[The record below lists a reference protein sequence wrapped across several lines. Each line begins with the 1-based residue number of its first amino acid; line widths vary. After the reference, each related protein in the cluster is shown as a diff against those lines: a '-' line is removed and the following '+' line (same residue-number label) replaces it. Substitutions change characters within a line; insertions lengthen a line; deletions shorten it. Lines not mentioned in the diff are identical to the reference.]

1 MNKSSKADSHRKFLT
16 FPLNEME
23 FLGHQAFIAPYYHH
37 SLNDILKQGIV
48 NEDWAREIAKDLC
61 EGLSFMH
68 SCSIAHRDI
77 KPHNIMIDN
86 KGRAKII
93 DFGLSGDP

>member
-1 MNKSSKADSHRKFLT
+1 MK
-16 FPLNEME
+16 
-23 FLGHQAFIAPYYHH
+23 
-37 SLNDILKQGIV
+37 
-48 NEDWAREIAKDLC
+48 EDWAREIAKDLC

-86 KGRAKII
+86 MGRAKII
-93 DFGLSGDP
+93 GFGLSGDP

>member
-1 MNKSSKADSHRKFLT
+1 
-16 FPLNEME
+16 ME

-37 SLNDILKQGIV
+37 SLNDILKQGIMK
-48 NEDWAREIAKDLC
+48 EDWAREIAKDLC

-93 DFGLSGDP
+93 DFGLSGDPQPQTGTLKWLAPEQLK